1 MCWKNYLR
9 DKNIITMNTDTPLKD
24 KRRFSRIDFDT
35 DVRLISDKGQWKSKL
50 IDISLKGL
58 LVTVPQV
65 WEAGIGDHYITELFA
80 DNEDTVIRMEVSVTH
95 IGERRVGLM
104 CEHIDLDSISR
115 LRRLLEL
122 NICNTD
128 IINRELSEFGNSDT
142 PD

>member
-1 MCWKNYLR
+1 
-9 DKNIITMNTDTPLKD
+9 MNTDTPFKD
-24 KRRFSRIDFDT
+24 KRRFSRIELDT

-65 WEAGIGDHYITELFA
+65 WKAGIGDRYITELFA
-80 DNEDTVIRMEVSVTH
+80 DNEDTVIRMEVSITH
-95 IGERRVGLM
+95 IGERRVGFR
-104 CEHIDLDSISR
+104 CEHIDLDSISH

-122 NICNTD
+122 NIGDID
-128 IINRELSEFGNSDT
+128 IINRELSELGSSST